1 MKLIGI
7 VYLLFFAIFSH
18 AQTNYPN
25 HPIRLVIPFP
35 PGGGADITARI
46 LTQKIS
52 ESTGQPFVIEYKAGA
67 AGNIAAEYVAK
78 APNDGYTLLLATNG
92 LVIQPHLQKVSWDP
106 IKDFQAIS
114 TFATYSL
121 VIAIQPKLPFNNMN
135 DLVNFAKANPNQL
148 TYGSSGSGGPLHIG
162 VELFCNQAGI
172 KMLHVPYKGNAPMN
186 VGLLSEDIDMVFDSP
201 MGPLQNIRLGKA
213 KAIATTGKK
222 RSHVLP
228 DVPTVAE
235 SVLPN
240 FSYETWNAILAPAGT
255 PRDIVKKLNQ
265 EMIKAVANPDVQAS
279 LIKIGYE
286 PQSSSPEEFEQLMK
300 TEYQRFGRLIVENKI
315 KLD

>member
-172 KMLHVPYKGNAPMN
+172 KILHVPYKGNAPMN
-186 VGLLSEDIDMVFDSP
+186 IGLLSGDIDMVFDSP

-222 RSHVLP
+222 RSYVLP

>member
-186 VGLLSEDIDMVFDSP
+186 IGLLSGDIDMVFDSP

>member
-114 TFATYSL
+114 IFATYSL

-186 VGLLSEDIDMVFDSP
+186 IGLLSGDIDMVFDSP

-235 SVLPN
+235 YVLPN

>member
-92 LVIQPHLQKVSWDP
+92 LVIQPHLQKVSWGP
-106 IKDFQAIS
+106 LKDFQAIS
-114 TFATYSL
+114 TFANYSL
-121 VIAIQPKLPFNNMN
+121 VIAIQPKLPFNTMS

-186 VGLLSEDIDMVFDSP
+186 VGLLSGDIDMVFDSP

-255 PRDIVKKLNQ
+255 PREIVKKLNQ
-265 EMIKAVANPDVQAS
+265 EIIKAVANPDVQAS

-286 PQSSSPEEFEQLMK
+286 PQSSTPEEFEQLMK
-300 TEYQRFGRLIVENKI
+300 IEYQRFGKLIIENKI

>member
-186 VGLLSEDIDMVFDSP
+186 IGLLSGDIDMVFDSP

-235 SVLPN
+235 YVLPN

>member
-106 IKDFQAIS
+106 LKDFQAIS
-114 TFATYSL
+114 TFANYSL
-121 VIAIQPKLPFNNMN
+121 VIAIQPKLPFNTMS

-186 VGLLSEDIDMVFDSP
+186 VGLLSGDIDMVFDSP

-255 PRDIVKKLNQ
+255 PREIVKKLNQ
-265 EMIKAVANPDVQAS
+265 EIIKAVANPDVQAS

-286 PQSSSPEEFEQLMK
+286 PQSSTPEEFEQLMK
-300 TEYQRFGRLIVENKI
+300 IEYQRFGKLIIENKI